1 MGKRMIPVLIATV
14 FIVSGL
20 ISCKQDEPIK
30 SYKIGAL
37 VSQTGNYAGLGRQ
50 ALEGMQFS
58 VSEINDA
65 GGINGIPLE
74 LVVYDDK
81 SEVTEVALTA
91 KKAVEIDN
99 VIALLEGTVTQLASS
114 LIPIANELKV
124 PAAGISGTA
133 LFDDQL
139 GAWFFRPMGGESGY
153 AYLILDYMNQD
164 LGITE
169 YAALLENSGYGQGGK
184 VFLPI
189 LNPNHNLT
197 IVEEQYFDPGA
208 TDLTPQLNK
217 IANSNAKA
225 ILIWGSSPTASMAI
239 KQAREMGIT
248 LPILTTPTQASP
260 NMVASFGQ
268 YYEMEPTVASC
279 TSKMDIWEQL
289 PDSDPDRELLGEF
302 AVKWETKYDGVPTM
316 WNILGSQLI
325 VFIADGLNRSQPNPD
340 NFEQARSELR
350 IALENTED
358 LVLLHADYTMSP
370 DDHYGCTRQKLIM
383 VTYKNGKLIYIP

>member
-1 MGKRMIPVLIATV
+1 MTKKIIPILIAALSLT
-14 FIVSGL
+14 SGL
-20 ISCKQDEPIK
+20 LSCKQAEPMN

-37 VSQTGNYAGLGRQ
+37 VSQTGNYAGLGLQ

-58 VSEINDA
+58 VNEINDK

-91 KKAVEIDN
+91 KKAAEIDN
-99 VIALLEGTVTQLASS
+99 VIAILEGTVTQLASS

-139 GAWFFRPMGGESGY
+139 GVWCFRPMGGEPGY
-153 AYLILDYMNQD
+153 AYLILDYMRQD

-208 TDLTPQLNK
+208 TDLTPQLHK
-217 IANSNAKA
+217 IMNSSAKA

-239 KQAREMGIT
+239 KQAREMGIA

-260 NMVASFGQ
+260 NMVESFGQ

-289 PDSDPDRELLGEF
+289 PDSDPDKELLGEF
-302 AVKWETKYDGVPTM
+302 AVKWETKYDGAPTM
-316 WNILGSQLI
+316 WNILGSQMI
-325 VFIADGLNRSQPNPD
+325 VFIADGLNRSQPDPD
-340 NFEQARSELR
+340 NIEQARGELR
-350 IALENTED
+350 TALENTKD